1 MTLSASPTMLLS
13 LLLPVVAAL
22 SPDCETRPWA
32 VVTGASSGIGR
43 AIALEAANRGFNVAA
58 LARRKD
64 QLQTLVDEIKA
75 SNTCADALPIV
86 SDLTQSGSAAK
97 VHSATK
103 HLTVDLLVANAG
115 FAWVGDFVDQPTE
128 KIASM
133 LAVNMAAPA
142 ELCRLYG
149 ADMAAAGRG
158 ALLLTSSL
166 TAFAPLPGSAL
177 YGASRAFIHS
187 LAGGLAEELAPRGV
201 KVRCVLPGST
211 DTGFSGT
218 GSTEQ
223 SLAFTGPLFR
233 PTKIITPAEW
243 VAAAG
248 ISAVL
253 DEPLGGRVEAFASF
267 MQRVYAT
274 TARAVLP
281 RARAGTFAGIFFG
294 PVSPLSSVDA
304 LVPAAAPLLIAA
316 VPLLVVALPL
326 TLVQELLYALPGP
339 AFYVVLLAALYALRR
354 AWRPDAAPAK
364 RKAKTG

>member
-1 MTLSASPTMLLS
+1 M
-13 LLLPVVAAL
+13 
-22 SPDCETRPWA
+22 
-32 VVTGASSGIGR
+32 
-43 AIALEAANRGFNVAA
+43 
-58 LARRKD
+58 
-64 QLQTLVDEIKA
+64 
-75 SNTCADALPIV
+75 
-86 SDLTQSGSAAK
+86 
-97 VHSATK
+97 
-103 HLTVDLLVANAG
+103 DLLVANAG
-115 FAWVGDFVDQPTE
+115 FAWVGDFVDQPVE

-326 TLVQELLYALPGP
+326 TLVEELLYALPGP
-339 AFYVVLLAALYALRR
+339 LFLRR
-354 AWRPDAAPAK
+354 SRRRPLRPAESDATGRGGRQAQGEARLIFSARRRPRPRPGAARYVRHKYVIKNPA
-364 RKAKTG
+364 RCTALPYVAA

>member
-1 MTLSASPTMLLS
+1 
-13 LLLPVVAAL
+13 
-22 SPDCETRPWA
+22 
-32 VVTGASSGIGR
+32 
-43 AIALEAANRGFNVAA
+43 
-58 LARRKD
+58 
-64 QLQTLVDEIKA
+64 
-75 SNTCADALPIV
+75 
-86 SDLTQSGSAAK
+86 
-97 VHSATK
+97 
-103 HLTVDLLVANAG
+103 
-115 FAWVGDFVDQPTE
+115 
-128 KIASM
+128 
-133 LAVNMAAPA
+133 
-142 ELCRLYG
+142 
-149 ADMAAAGRG
+149 MAAAGRG
-158 ALLLTSSL
+158 ALLLTNGL

-267 MQRVYAT
+267 MQRCT
-274 TARAVLP
+274 RRR
-281 RARAGTFAGIFFG
+281 RARCCRAPALA
-294 PVSPLSSVDA
+294 PLPAFSSV
-304 LVPAAAPLLIAA
+304 PSRPCRRSTPSAAAALLIAA

-326 TLVQELLYALPGP
+326 PCPGTAVRAPGP
-339 AFYVVLLAALYALRR
+339 RIYVILVAALYALRR
-354 AWRPDAAPAK
+354 AMHRTRRPASARPRADFLGAPPAATAARLRSTQMGINPRCPPPDVRLRPVAP
-364 RKAKTG
+364 RPRSMFWPPPEGR

>member
-1 MTLSASPTMLLS
+1 MSASPKTVL
-13 LLLPVVAAL
+13 LLLPTIAASVA
-22 SPDCETRPWA
+22 PGCEARPWA

-43 AIALEAANRGFNVAA
+43 AIALEAVSRGFNVAA
-58 LARRKD
+58 VARRKD
-64 QLQTLVDEIKA
+64 QLQTLVNEITA
-75 SNTCADALPIV
+75 ANSCATYIV
-86 SDLTQSGSAAK
+86 ADLTQPGAAVK
-97 VHSATK
+97 VHAATK
-103 HLTVDLLVANAG
+103 HLAVDLLVANAG
-115 FAWVGDFVDQPTE
+115 FAWVGDFVDQPME
-128 KIASM
+128 NIASM

-326 TLVQELLYALPGP
+326 TLVQELLYALPAP
-339 AFYVVLLAALYALRR
+339 AFYVVLLAALYALRWAMR
-354 AWRPDAAPAK
+354 ADAAAGK
-364 RKAKTG
+364 RKAKRG

>member
-1 MTLSASPTMLLS
+1 MA
-13 LLLPVVAAL
+13 
-22 SPDCETRPWA
+22 
-32 VVTGASSGIGR
+32 
-43 AIALEAANRGFNVAA
+43 
-58 LARRKD
+58 
-64 QLQTLVDEIKA
+64 
-75 SNTCADALPIV
+75 
-86 SDLTQSGSAAK
+86 DLTQSGAATK
-97 VHSATK
+97 IHAATK

-115 FAWVGDFVDQPTE
+115 FAWVGDFVDQPME
-128 KIASM
+128 NIASM

-253 DEPLGGRVEAFASF
+253 DEPLGGRVEAFALF

-326 TLVQELLYALPGP
+326 TLVEELLYALPGP
-339 AFYVVLLAALYALRR
+339 FFYVVLVAALYLLWR
-354 AWRPDAAPAK
+354 ATRPDADAGK
-364 RKAKTG
+364 RKAKRG